1 MSDSS
6 QKRLLIVDDDPVVTR
21 VYENLFRKEGVE
33 VVSASDADEAYQKLR
48 DTPPDLVLLDLFL
61 PKVNGVEVLKAI
73 RSKAATKNL
82 PVVVF
87 STSATSR
94 YVDAAW
100 REGATRFLAKDHFDP
115 TQIVALVRELLD
127 KTEGGRSKAAVV
139 APPTA
144 SNEELE
150 KTIQLLPTLQGELR
164 DRWHGLV
171 IAEHEF
177 RKAKVKEVTV
187 AVEKLSEASDVLRVG
202 LLQQMCSGLL
212 PFLAWL
218 QDKPINITD
227 SALRPGSQATDL
239 MMALCDYAGDLQKE
253 PPATGLIFLAHPK
266 ITSVELLPVMRRA
279 RLPVVSAKEVT
290 PALSLCAQNRFNL
303 ILWDVDLPGP
313 STSDILHRIH
323 TESSN
328 KETPVTFI
336 TKSDDFEARA
346 KEAAAGGYDL
356 LGKPLVP
363 DELAVKALT
372 YIVREQ
378 LTKLAEFF

>member
-1 MSDSS
+1 MSDST

-21 VYENLFRKEGVE
+21 VYENLFRKEGIE
-33 VVSASDADEAYQKLR
+33 VVTAANAEEAYESLR
-48 DTPPDLVLLDLFL
+48 KTPPDLVLLDLFL
-61 PKVNGVEVLKAI
+61 PKINGVEVLKSI
-73 RSKAATKNL
+73 RGNVATKSL

-115 TQIVALVRELLD
+115 SQIVDLVRELLNE
-127 KTEGGRSKAAVV
+127 TTGTRSKPAVV
-139 APPTA
+139 EVQSV
-144 SNEELE
+144 SNEELQKAIE
-150 KTIQLLPTLQGELR
+150 MLPTLQGELR

-171 IAEHEF
+171 IAESEL
-177 RKAKVKEVTV
+177 RKSKVKEVTA
-187 AVEKLSEASDVLRVG
+187 AVQQLSDASDKLRVG
-202 LLQQMCSGLL
+202 LLQQMCAGLL

-227 SALRPGSQATDL
+227 SALRTGSQATEL
-239 MMALCDYAGDLQKE
+239 VMALCDYAGDLQKE

-266 ITSVELLPVMRRA
+266 VTSVELQPVMRRA
-279 RLPVVSAKEVT
+279 RLSVVSAKEVT
-290 PALSLCAQNRFNL
+290 LALSVCAQNRFQL
-303 ILWDVDLPGP
+303 ILWDADLPGP
-313 STSDILHRIH
+313 STADILHRLH

-328 KETPVTFI
+328 KETPVVFI

-356 LGKPLVP
+356 LGKPVVP
-363 DELAVKALT
+363 DEFAVKALT

-378 LTKLAEFF
+378 LTKLSAFF